1 MNRLNDRDIGEA
13 MSDNQ
18 PNPLTKLF
26 PLAIG
31 GFGWQVHGLLIGIIL
46 AVAYVVIAIA
56 SNMQV
61 IANTSDDDEW
71 VNRIQ
76 SRKWIIFLLF
86 MVGIAVSGAEIISF

>member
-1 MNRLNDRDIGEA
+1 

-26 PLAIG
+26 PLAVG

-46 AVAYVVIAIA
+46 AVAYIVIAIT

-61 IANTSDDDEW
+61 IANASDDDEW

-86 MVGIAVSGAEIISF
+86 MVGIAVSGAEIISL

>member
-1 MNRLNDRDIGEA
+1 MNRLNDRDRGEA

-86 MVGIAVSGAEIISF
+86 MVGIAVSGAEIISL